1 MNLYLDLFLT
11 FARVGVCTFGGGYAM
26 LPILQREVVEKK
38 QWCTGEELADYF
50 AIGQCT
56 PGVIAVNTATFLGS
70 KKKGNSGGVVAT
82 LGMIF
87 PSVVIITLIA
97 AFLQNFA
104 HIPAV
109 GHAFNGVRAAV
120 VALIASSVLKL
131 GKTTLKNAPAVVIY
145 LAVLTL
151 AVAGNLF
158 TFDGTTTLGWI
169 LGLVTSPVTLV
180 VLAGVTG
187 LCVRAAQGGLKK

>member
-1 MNLYLDLFLT
+1 MNEYLQLFLT
-11 FARVGVCTFGGGYAM
+11 FAQVGICTFGGGYAM

-38 QWCTGEELADYF
+38 GWCTSEELADYF

-56 PGVIAVNTATFLGS
+56 PGVIAVNTATFVGAKRKGTLG
-70 KKKGNSGGVVAT
+70 GIIAT

-97 AFLQNFA
+97 AFLKSFA

-109 GHAFNGVRAAV
+109 GHAFAGVRAAV

-131 GKTTLKNAPAVVIY
+131 GKTTVKNLPAALIFVAVLLLSVFDKPLEAAFPAVRF
-145 LAVLTL
+145 
-151 AVAGNLF
+151 LF
-158 TFDGTTTLGWI
+158 TPVTYVI
-169 LGLVTSPVTLV
+169 LAGLAGLVLS
-180 VLAGVTG
+180 LA
-187 LCVRAAQGGLKK
+187 RRGGTKR